1 MAINVAKTVE
11 TLNRMTVTQ
20 LRERYA
26 EVFGESTRS
35 YNKQFLVKRI
45 AWRMQALE
53 EGGLS
58 ERARRRAMELAND
71 ADLRIR
77 PPTECM
83 PTSDPADVTASS
95 LRINID

>member
-35 YNKQFLVKRI
+35 YNKQYLVKRI
-45 AWRMQALE
+45 AWRIQAI
-53 EGGLS
+53 GGRRPVGAGTPPGAGTG
-58 ERARRRAMELAND
+58 ERCGPA
-71 ADLRIR
+71 
-77 PPTECM
+77 
-83 PTSDPADVTASS
+83 DPAAGW
-95 LRINID
+95 